1 MTESQEYRFLCNS
14 HQVFKSWY
22 LITILQTLHGQNKS
36 QMWAG
41 LGSGCQKVE
50 ADRAAHPAV
59 ETGSF
64 REAAAQ
70 SAMGEMGTA
79 DQPAGLTRKG
89 LEPRA
94 GAQVQDVRMKL
105 NRCFGGR
112 DWEGPLE
119 SH

>member
-1 MTESQEYRFLCNS
+1 M
-14 HQVFKSWY
+14 
-22 LITILQTLHGQNKS
+22 
-36 QMWAG
+36 
-41 LGSGCQKVE
+41 E
-50 ADRAAHPAV
+50 ADRAAHPTV
-59 ETGSF
+59 ETGRF

-70 SAMGEMGTA
+70 SATGEMGTA

-89 LEPRA
+89 LQPRA

-105 NRCFGGR
+105 NRCFGGL